1 MLRNIKTFHKDALM
15 DSEAFRSYVE
25 SFESE
30 LLRGISTLIILSI
43 IKEHSKEGIY
53 GYQILKDIEEKTN
66 NVLIIDE
73 GTLYPMLRKLEKD
86 NILSSKISSSSGRR
100 RKYYLLTEIGKNTF
114 DHLEGFFSKLLEAIS
129 PLLSFKIT
137 LDRAD
142 FIYCPNCANKI
153 NIKDEVNFCRICG
166 LNVKTIINED

>member
-15 DSEAFRSYVE
+15 DSEVFRSYVE

-30 LLRGISTLIILSI
+30 LLRGISTLIIMAI
-43 IKEHSKEGIY
+43 IKEHPKDGIY
-53 GYQILKDIEEKTN
+53 GYQILKEIEEKTN

-86 NILSSKISSSSGRR
+86 NILSSTRSSSSGRR
-100 RKYYLLTEIGKNTF
+100 RKYYLLTEIGENAF
-114 DHLEGFFSKLLEAIS
+114 HHLEGFFSKLLEAIS
-129 PLLSFKIT
+129 PLLNFKIT
-137 LDRAD
+137 LDKAD

-153 NIKDEVNFCRICG
+153 SIKDEVNFCRICG
-166 LNVKTIINED
+166 LNVKTIISED